1 MQYSKKRIIAF
12 DTMRGLFMAT
22 IIIDHLG
29 TAFGISLF
37 IFLTG
42 GGGLPVSA
50 AEGFFLLSGFMVGFV
65 YAPKFLAQRKKDDT
79 TPPAPRWCFIRSIRP
94 LHCSLYRLGDSSTC
108 PSLYESL
115 AGSAS

>member
-1 MQYSKKRIIAF
+1 MQHSKKRIIAF

-50 AEGFFLLSGFMVGFV
+50 AEGFFLLSRFMVGLSTHQNF
-65 YAPKFLAQRKKDDT
+65 
-79 TPPAPRWCFIRSIRP
+79 
-94 LHCSLYRLGDSSTC
+94 SLNEKRQ
-108 PSLYESL
+108 
-115 AGSAS
+115 